1 MFAARQL
8 IWGRKSMGN
17 KNARGRLSARRAA
30 TFLAA
35 LGALVMS
42 SGVAL
47 MVTATPAHATDTNQ
61 ASDWVTL
68 PGEQCEK
75 TDVSAE
81 SGGYT
86 VPAEPEGR
94 DWSKLIIKKGSG
106 NIGVENQ
113 VFNNPVAG
121 QTYTWQGF
129 DDKQDGGWSHTI
141 LCSVPEPEEQPLVA
155 TASATPNTPTCQ
167 NNVPSYTKS
176 GTNIENTW
184 QESAAPA
191 FGTTITV
198 TATAVAGAEFAG
210 GATTKAIE
218 VTFPAAA
225 TGCSVVETPS
235 QVESTVVVSP
245 PKQKTHTKTKTK
257 AAVTPTVVEAGL
269 GGATVDNMRGEQG
282 LALMVAGMLM
292 LVGAGGLGL
301 RVRGAASRI

>member
-1 MFAARQL
+1 
-8 IWGRKSMGN
+8 MGN
-17 KNARGRLSARRAA
+17 NNARGRLSARRAA

-61 ASDWVTL
+61 ASAWETL

-75 TDVSAE
+75 VDDNGAE

-86 VPAEPEGR
+86 VPAEPAGW
-94 DWSKLIIKKGSG
+94 DWSKLVIKKGSG
-106 NIGVENQ
+106 DSQGEENT
-113 VFNNPVAG
+113 VTNNPVAG
-121 QTYTWQGF
+121 NTYYHASGS
-129 DDKQDGGWSHTI
+129 GYSHVI
-141 LCSVPEPEEQPLVA
+141 LCKVPEPEEEPLVA

-176 GTNIENTW
+176 GTNIESAW

-210 GATTKAIE
+210 GSTTKAID

-225 TGCSVVETPS
+225 TGCD
-235 QVESTVVVSP
+235 STVLPPTTETESNVVVNP
-245 PKQKTHTKTKTK
+245 PHKTKTKTK
-257 AAVTPTVVEAGL
+257 TAVTPTVVEAGL
-269 GGATVDNMRGEQG
+269 GSATVDDMRGEQG
-282 LALMVAGMLM
+282 LALMVAGMMM

>member
-1 MFAARQL
+1 
-8 IWGRKSMGN
+8 MGN
-17 KNARGRLSARRAA
+17 NNARGRFSARRAA

-42 SGVAL
+42 SGVAV
-47 MVTATPAHATDTNQ
+47 MVTATPANATDTNQ
-61 ASDWVTL
+61 ASAWETL
-68 PGEQCEK
+68 PGEQCVK
-75 TDVSAE
+75 TDSGAE

-86 VPAEPEGR
+86 VPAEPDGR
-94 DWSKLIIKKGSG
+94 NWSKLIIKKGSG

-155 TASATPNTPTCQ
+155 TASATPNTPTCA

-176 GTNIENTW
+176 GTNIEGTW

-210 GATTKAIE
+210 GSTTKAID

-225 TGCSVVETPS
+225 TGCG
-235 QVESTVVVSP
+235 STTNQVSP
-245 PKQKTHTKTKTK
+245 PQTESNVIVNPPHKTHTKTKAK
-257 AAVTPTVVEAGL
+257 AQAVTPTVVEAGL
-269 GGATVDNMRGEQG
+269 GSATVDNMRGEQG
-282 LALMVAGMLM
+282 LALMVAGMMM